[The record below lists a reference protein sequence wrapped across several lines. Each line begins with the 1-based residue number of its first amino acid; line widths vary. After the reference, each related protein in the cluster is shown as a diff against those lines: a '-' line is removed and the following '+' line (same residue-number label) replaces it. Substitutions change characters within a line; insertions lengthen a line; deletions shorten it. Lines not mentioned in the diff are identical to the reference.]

1 MSTTKEI
8 SQQNTGW
15 IHDLARA
22 EVHPEAERLL
32 GLGQGLD
39 PHQIVEE
46 STILFLQ
53 GLRDK
58 FTEYARLF
66 NSYSEAGARFQ
77 EIKIYTVAQTAA
89 DFMTYRNQVKLV
101 VSNTAHGV
109 ISIQF
114 AQHSRSPFQ
123 FDGSNPENANRDTL
137 PSQELLAQ
145 LGPFR
150 DVKWTF
156 QGEKVEAEEVARF
169 YFVEFIRSTREK
181 RVQRGSNQLIL
192 EQIKALLN
200 EKGIEL

>member
-1 MSTTKEI
+1 MSQKENAN
-8 SQQNTGW
+8 QNTAW

-46 STILFLQ
+46 SMIQFLQ
-53 GLRDK
+53 VLRER

-66 NSYSEAGARFQ
+66 NSYSEAGNRFQ
-77 EIKIYTVAQTAA
+77 EIKIYTVAQTSA
-89 DFMTYRNQVKLV
+89 DFMVYRNQVKLV

-109 ISIQF
+109 LSIQF
-114 AQHSRSPFQ
+114 AQHSRSSMQ
-123 FDGSNPENANRDTL
+123 FDGSNPENLSRDAL
-137 PSQELLAQ
+137 PSQELLAH

-156 QGEKVEAEEVARF
+156 QGEAVAPEEVARF

-181 RVQRGSNQLIL
+181 RVQRGGNQLL
-192 EQIKALLN
+192 LDQIKALLN
-200 EKGIEL
+200 EKGIDL